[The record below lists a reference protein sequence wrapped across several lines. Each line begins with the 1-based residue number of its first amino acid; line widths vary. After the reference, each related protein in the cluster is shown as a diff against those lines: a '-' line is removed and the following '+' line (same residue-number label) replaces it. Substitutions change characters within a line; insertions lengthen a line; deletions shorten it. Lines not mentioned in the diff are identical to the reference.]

1 MDGKKTEGEYAL
13 GLCLIERFSHTIFM
27 GRPLRSIFV
36 SGVKTCFGCCFG
48 CFGGSRSG
56 VAVVIAA
63 AAARRRGRK
72 WRRIMRCVCEE
83 GD

>member
-1 MDGKKTEGEYAL
+1 MNSKKTKGEDAL
-13 GLCLIERFSHTIFM
+13 GLWLIERFSHTIFM

-36 SGVKTCFGCCFG
+36 SGVLTCGGCCFG
-48 CFGGSRSG
+48 CLGGSRSG

-63 AAARRRGRK
+63 AAVRRRGRK
-72 WRRIMRCVCEE
+72 WRRILRFGCEE